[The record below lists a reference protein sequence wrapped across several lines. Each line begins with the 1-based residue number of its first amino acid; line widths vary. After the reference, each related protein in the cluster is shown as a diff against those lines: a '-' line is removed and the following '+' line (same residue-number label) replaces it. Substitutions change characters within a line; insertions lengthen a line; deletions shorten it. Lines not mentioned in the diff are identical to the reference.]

1 MAAKEF
7 VQKCVSEFISF
18 ITSEASQKCA
28 REKRKTV
35 NGSDLIW
42 ALSILGAFRCD
53 NRLTFSSSR
62 FAGFDTYVRN
72 LNVYLHN
79 LRVEEE
85 VRIPALL
92 AAVSIIAHALLQ
104 EAKSKKKCA
113 PHPSAGGA
121 AQ

>member
-1 MAAKEF
+1 LIAAKEF

-42 ALSILGAFRCD
+42 ALSILGVFRYVD
-53 NRLTFSSSR
+53 DHLPFSSSN
-62 FAGFDTYVRN
+62 FVGFDTYVRN

-79 LRVEEE
+79 LRAEEE
-85 VRIPALL
+85 V
-92 AAVSIIAHALLQ
+92 
-104 EAKSKKKCA
+104 
-113 PHPSAGGA
+113 
-121 AQ
+121 